1 MKTYKVT
8 IPEIGIVAATRGMLG
23 AGIGL
28 VASNY
33 MHPDTRRAVGW
44 TLLAVGALTTIP
56 IVMALLGHREQ
67 GNSSAQAHE
76 SSALTGGSI

>member
-8 IPEIGIVAATRGMLG
+8 VPEIGIVAATRGMLG

-28 VASNY
+28 VASNH
-33 MHPDTRRAVGW
+33 MRPETRRAVGW
-44 TLLAVGALTTIP
+44 TLVAVGALTTIP

-67 GNSSAQAHE
+67 GNSSAKARE
-76 SSALTGGSI
+76 TSALTGGSI

>member
-1 MKTYKVT
+1 VKTYNITV
-8 IPEIGIVAATRGMLG
+8 PEIGIVAATRGMLG

-33 MHPDTRRAVGW
+33 LRPETRRAVGW

-56 IVMALLGHREQ
+56 IVMALLGRRERM
-67 GNSSAQAHE
+67 
-76 SSALTGGSI
+76 